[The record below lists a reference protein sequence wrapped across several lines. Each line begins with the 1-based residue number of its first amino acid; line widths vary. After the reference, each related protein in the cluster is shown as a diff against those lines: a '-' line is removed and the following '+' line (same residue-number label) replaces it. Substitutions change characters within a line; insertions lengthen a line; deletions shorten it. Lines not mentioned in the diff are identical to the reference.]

1 MGINNTMCCGNINN
15 TICCGNINNTN
26 CCSNINNTLLW
37 QHQYNLCSNI
47 NNTNCFSNIN
57 NTMCCGN
64 TLMWCLACCLKHYV
78 KIFSFNDQKA
88 NLCNMQQTTILTS
101 LLIA

>member
-1 MGINNTMCCGNINN
+1 MEHKVLWQHQQHNINNTICCSNINNTMCCGNINN
-15 TICCGNINNTN
+15 TMCCGNINNTN
-26 CCSNINNTLLW
+26 CC
-37 QHQYNLCSNI
+37 
-47 NNTNCFSNIN
+47 SNIN